1 MEKYKYLLTY
11 RYALI
16 IHDLTVEFVK
26 KNIDYKSR
34 TRDQME
40 QAARSGK
47 QNIVEGVGQSQ
58 TSKKGEIKLLGVAK
72 ASFEELQA
80 DYEDF
85 LRQHQM
91 KVYEKGSIIIGKFQ
105 TIAYSLS
112 NLRNLSDLGDLKVKA
127 KLSNN
132 PEANANFLLTLCHI
146 VTYLLEKQIKAMI
159 EKFEREGGL
168 TEKLYWSR
176 KNQV

>member
-1 MEKYKYLLTY
+1 MEGYKYLLSY

-34 TRDQME
+34 TKDQME
-40 QAARSGK
+40 QAARTGK

-91 KVYEKGSIIIGKFQ
+91 KIYEKKLPIIKKFQ
-105 TIAYSLS
+105 EIAYSLS
-112 NLRNLSDLGDLKVKA
+112 NSKVNA

-132 PEANANFLLTLCHI
+132 PEADANFLLTLCHI
-146 VTYLLEKQIKAMI
+146 VTYLLEKQVKAMI
-159 EKFEREGGL
+159 DKFGREGGL

-176 KNQV
+176 KNQS

>member
-1 MEKYKYLLTY
+1 M
-11 RYALI
+11 
-16 IHDLTVEFVK
+16 
-26 KNIDYKSR
+26 
-34 TRDQME
+34 
-40 QAARSGK
+40 
-47 QNIVEGVGQSQ
+47 
-58 TSKKGEIKLLGVAK
+58 GVAK

>member
-1 MEKYKYLLTY
+1 
-11 RYALI
+11 
-16 IHDLTVEFVK
+16 
-26 KNIDYKSR
+26 
-34 TRDQME
+34 ME

-112 NLRNLSDLGDLKVKA
+112 NLRNLSDLGDLK
-127 KLSNN
+127 SQS
-132 PEANANFLLTLCHI
+132 ETI
-146 VTYLLEKQIKAMI
+146 
-159 EKFEREGGL
+159 
-168 TEKLYWSR
+168 
-176 KNQV
+176 

>member
-1 MEKYKYLLTY
+1 MEGYKYLLSY

-34 TRDQME
+34 TKDQME

-80 DYEDF
+80 DYEDY

-91 KVYEKGSIIIGKFQ
+91 NIYEKKSPIIRKFQ
-105 TIAYSLS
+105 EIAYSLS
-112 NLRNLSDLGDLKVKA
+112 DLRNYPIIPKRM
-127 KLSNN
+127 
-132 PEANANFLLTLCHI
+132 
-146 VTYLLEKQIKAMI
+146 QI
-159 EKFEREGGL
+159 FC
-168 TEKLYWSR
+168 
-176 KNQV
+176 